1 MSHRNMS
8 RAPEPVGL
16 ELDILRTRTLSS
28 IVEREIGRMVY
39 DGELTVGDHINEYTL
54 AARLGVSRGPV
65 REACRKLEQAG
76 LLRCVVN
83 RGMFVRDFTPQE
95 VMELYD
101 LRASLIGYAARRVA
115 KGITRDQVSVL
126 DRLVEHMEVAA
137 QRGDC
142 EAYYPINLNFHTAV
156 LAFGG
161 CARILNIYTET
172 DTVLHLFR
180 RRRPLSSSEMII
192 ANGEHR
198 AMVKAFRMRNGSRCA
213 LLMEQHAQS
222 GKVRIGL
229 SLEGTLP
236 APVGKPPAAAETVR
250 EQR

>member
-1 MSHRNMS
+1 MSHRTLS
-8 RAPEPVGL
+8 RTPEPVEF

-76 LLRCVVN
+76 LLHCVVN

-115 KGITRDQVSVL
+115 KGITRDQLSVL
-126 DRLVEHMEVAA
+126 DSLVERMEEAA
-137 QRGDC
+137 QGGDC
-142 EAYYPINLNFHTAV
+142 ETYYPINLDFHATI

-172 DTVLHLFR
+172 DIVLHLFR
-180 RRRPLSSSEMII
+180 RRRPHSSGEMIM
-192 ANGEHR
+192 ANSEHR
-198 AMVKAFRMRNGSRCA
+198 AMAKAFRMRNGTRCA
-213 LLMEQHAQS
+213 LLMERHAQA
-222 GKVRIGL
+222 GKVRIGR
-229 SLEGTLP
+229 SLEAARP
-236 APVGKPPAAAETVR
+236 APAGKPGAAL
-250 EQR
+250 